1 MLKSVMANNY
11 HMVLGTPGSGKTTAI
26 VVLLQILAQMKRRV
40 LLVSFTNSALDNVL
54 KKLKQAGTQFVRIA
68 TNINQVDLSLR
79 EHTATRD
86 SFTSMDQLRSMLN
99 QNYIYATTCLQMN
112 NSLLLCLKFEYCV
125 MDEASQINEALA
137 IGPILL
143 ADKFVMIGD
152 YYQLNPLCKSPIS

>member
-1 MLKSVMANNY
+1 VLKSVMANNY

-26 VVLLQILAQMKRRV
+26 VILLQILAQMKRRV
-40 LLVSFTNSALDNVL
+40 LLVSFTNTALDNVL
-54 KKLKQAGTQFVRIA
+54 KNLKQARTQFVRIA

-79 EHTATRD
+79 EHTVTRD
-86 SFTSMDQLRSMLN
+86 SFTSIDQLRSMLN

-152 YYQLNPLCKSPIS
+152 YY

>member
-152 YYQLNPLCKSPIS
+152 YY

>member
-68 TNINQVDLSLR
+68 TNINQADLSLR

-152 YYQLNPLCKSPIS
+152 YY

>member
-1 MLKSVMANNY
+1 VLKSVMANNY

-152 YYQLNPLCKSPIS
+152 YY

>member
-68 TNINQVDLSLR
+68 TNLNQVDLSLR

-152 YYQLNPLCKSPIS
+152 YY

>member
-68 TNINQVDLSLR
+68 TNINQADLSLR

-143 ADKFVMIGD
+143 AEKFVMIGD
-152 YYQLNPLCKSPIS
+152 YY

>member
-1 MLKSVMANNY
+1 
-11 HMVLGTPGSGKTTAI
+11 MVLGTPGSGKTTAI
-26 VVLLQILAQMKRRV
+26 VILLQILAQMKRRV
-40 LLVSFTNSALDNVL
+40 LLVSFTNTALDNVL
-54 KKLKQAGTQFVRIA
+54 KNLKQARTQFVRIA

-79 EHTATRD
+79 EHTVTRD
-86 SFTSMDQLRSMLN
+86 SFTSIDQLRSMLN

-152 YYQLNPLCKSPIS
+152 YY